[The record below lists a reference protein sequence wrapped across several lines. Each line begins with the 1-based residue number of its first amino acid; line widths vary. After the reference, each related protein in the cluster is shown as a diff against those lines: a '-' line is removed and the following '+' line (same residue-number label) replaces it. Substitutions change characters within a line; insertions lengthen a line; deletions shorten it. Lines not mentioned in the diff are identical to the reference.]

1 MKSFVLSPN
10 TAHIVHFFFEWL
22 AIAIGIQVY
31 RIQRSQLTQPGLLDK
46 SHFGVI
52 VACILGAA
60 LGNKLVFWLEFPHL
74 WKDISTNMALIFSG
88 QSIVG
93 GLLGGLLG
101 VEIAKKL
108 LHQNKSTGDYF
119 VLPILLGTVIGRI
132 GCFLAGL
139 NDGTFGDPTSL
150 IIGVDFGDGI
160 ARHPTQIYEII
171 FVSLWGTWLLKHRAH
186 WLPVPGLMFKLYL
199 AGYLLWRLAIDGI
212 KPKPFLYAFSLS
224 GIQVVCIIALA
235 LYLPLVWRDLRK
247 LRHQN

>member
-1 MKSFVLSPN
+1 M
-10 TAHIVHFFFEWL
+10 I
-22 AIAIGIQVY
+22 I
-31 RIQRSQLTQPGLLDK
+31 
-46 SHFGVI
+46 
-52 VACILGAA
+52 ACILGAA

-74 WKDISTNMALIFSG
+74 WNDISGNMALIFSG

-108 LHQNKSTGDYF
+108 LQQNKSTGDYF
-119 VLPILLGTVIGRI
+119 VLPILLGTAIGRI

-150 IIGVDFGDGI
+150 ITGVDFGDGI
-160 ARHPTQIYEII
+160 PRHPTQIYEIV
-171 FVSLWGTWLLKHRAH
+171 FVSLWGTWLLKHRTR
-186 WLPVPGLMFKLYL
+186 WQQLPGLMFKLYL

-212 KPKPFLYAFSLS
+212 KPKPFLYVFSLS
-224 GIQVVCIIALA
+224 GIQVVCIIALV

-247 LRHQN
+247 LRH